1 MFALDL
7 TFFRIDTQMTFLEVP
22 HDFPRAFLEG
32 TNTYGTFYVK
42 MKVLSIRRGW
52 GDEEQFL
59 GGLHQQ
65 L

>member
-1 MFALDL
+1 
-7 TFFRIDTQMTFLEVP
+7 MTFLEVP